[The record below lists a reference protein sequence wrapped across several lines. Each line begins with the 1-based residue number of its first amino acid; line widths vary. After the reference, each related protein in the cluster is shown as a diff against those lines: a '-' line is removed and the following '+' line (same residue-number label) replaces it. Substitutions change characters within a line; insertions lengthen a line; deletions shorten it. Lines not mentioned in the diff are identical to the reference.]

1 MIPIVFL
8 FIILECNALGDLSS
22 GANDFSIELVR
33 STGMDNVVIGT
44 FSVWSLMAS
53 LSFWAVG
60 EFKEQLFNVLRLP
73 RNTTVFLNEYSALER
88 TIFDKESNSVNI
100 TSKIFVFA
108 NAQYELYPEFE
119 KTMVTHFR
127 AVIETINFE
136 NDSLTVLTELHVIM
150 RRYMDYLFTI
160 FDSKDFVNTTMLM
173 SSTTIFE
180 GQFKSKFNISETTLE
195 QYDYN
200 NKTVF
205 VYMMQQTLKLP
216 FSNIPS
222 LNADVMELE
231 LGDDG
236 KFSLLLIVPNL
247 RTNMKVVY
255 NKLNTV
261 TLKDI
266 FNKLQSDV
274 DKFGL
279 KEVHLKLPKDAIRNN
294 IILNKPLSN
303 MGLKLGPEKS
313 EFSGIVSDD
322 LHITTIDHSCEIHI
336 GETGIYAIASTPRNI
351 FQYNTFGSGL
361 VEAEQPFIFFVME
374 KTTQTIMLGGLYS
387 KPFLLAV
394 E

>member
-8 FIILECNALGDLSS
+8 FIILECNVLGDLSS
-22 GANDFSIELVR
+22 GANDFSIELVG

-44 FSVWSLMAS
+44 LSVWSLMAS
-53 LSFWAVG
+53 LSFWAKG

-73 RNTTVFLNEYSALER
+73 RNTTVFLNEYSALDR

-127 AVIETINFE
+127 AVIETLNFE
-136 NDSLTVLTELHVIM
+136 NNVVAARKALRFMLKHM
-150 RRYMDYLFTI
+150 KYHFNI
-160 FDSKDFVNTTMLM
+160 FNSKDFVNTTMIM

-180 GQFKSKFNISETTLE
+180 GQFKSKFNVSETTVE

-216 FSNIPS
+216 YSNIPS

-236 KFSLLLIVPNL
+236 KFSLLLILPNL
-247 RTNMKVVY
+247 RTNMKAVY

-261 TLKDI
+261 TLKGI
-266 FNKLQSDV
+266 FDKLQSDV

-279 KEVHLKLPKDAIRNN
+279 KEVHLKLPKVFLSDN
-294 IILNKPLSN
+294 IILNKRPSN
-303 MGLKLGPEKS
+303 MRLKLGPEKS

-322 LHITTIDHSCEIHI
+322 LFITTIDHDCEIRI
-336 GETGIYAIASTPRNI
+336 EETRIYAIASTPGYGHYFTI
-351 FQYNTFGSGL
+351 PSDL
-361 VEAEQPFIFFVME
+361 EAEQPFIFFVME

-387 KPFLLAV
+387 KYPYVAPIN
-394 E
+394 